1 MPIRC
6 QTDGHHGD
14 SHFLIFYSI
23 TLSST
28 CIVAAAEAF
37 SPSRLNLLPSS
48 TIKKY
53 PTRTFN
59 TAPSLHVTCSH
70 PRGGV
75 IMMKSSTSKNDSK
88 EQDDDDS
95 LLLQKDLDS
104 MKFCYRAAFFSILV
118 KIFTKGPLQN
128 PFQSFATT
136 LDFISD
142 ISILGFAIGIW
153 KISRTYAKEV
163 DEK

>member
-1 MPIRC
+1 MAMATRI
-6 QTDGHHGD
+6 
-14 SHFLIFYSI
+14 FLFFYSI

-37 SPSRLNLLPSS
+37 SPSRLNLLPSFWVRVNN

-59 TAPSLHVTCSH
+59 TISSLHVTCSH
-70 PRGGV
+70 PRGGA
-75 IMMKSSTSKNDSK
+75 IMMKSSTSKHDAK
-88 EQDDDDS
+88 EQDDDES

-128 PFQSFATT
+128 PFQSFTTT

-153 KISRTYAKEV
+153 QISRTYAKEV